1 MIQVKFQRWLEQH
14 RPQEDRGDI
23 EFLPVEGEGVSP
35 AGSSRGV
42 RLLAQAE
49 NGGWTQ
55 RTYMEGGR
63 Q

>member
-1 MIQVKFQRWLEQH
+1 MTQVKFQRWLEQH
-14 RPQEDRGDI
+14 RPQEDGGDV

-42 RLLAQAE
+42 RLLGRAE

-55 RTYMEGGR
+55 RTHTEGRGR
-63 Q
+63 